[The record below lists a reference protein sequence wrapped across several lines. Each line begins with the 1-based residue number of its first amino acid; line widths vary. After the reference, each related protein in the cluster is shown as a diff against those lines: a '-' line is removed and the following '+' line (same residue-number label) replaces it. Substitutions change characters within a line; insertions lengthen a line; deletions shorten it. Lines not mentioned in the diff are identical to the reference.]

1 MDWTQ
6 IPDWLSALS
15 SLGALAFAAV
25 AAIAA
30 MRVYRI
36 ESSRDEANAETRKKQ
51 ESLERRS
58 QAALVSA
65 WWGHDD
71 ADAQGNGVW
80 GVYVR
85 NASETPVYD
94 AKFSVLDIHDPNA
107 SERFD
112 LAVVPPASE
121 PVVHSSPVRTE
132 HPEHCRVEVTFTDSA
147 GRRWIR
153 DRQGQLH
160 ELGQRVLIW
169 GDAKRVKAL
178 RQFFT
183 GFLAE
188 FEVEARFRTGKIEE
202 LRDELLDTGA
212 SDPVPDIV
220 IGPHDWIGGLVE
232 SGLIEPI
239 LLSPKHREAFDPLA
253 LKAMAYRGDLYGI
266 PYAFDST
273 ALIRNTDLAPEAPSS
288 FEDMLATGEELR
300 RTGAVEHS
308 FVMQVPDPY
317 YMYPVVLAGGGRFF
331 GSGADGS
338 LNPPELHVDTPSSR
352 LGFERFREL
361 GSAGLD
367 CLRPGIGRDEAVEL
381 FVTGRTP
388 YLLCTS
394 RMLSDAQ
401 QAGLRFAVDAVPP
414 FEGVAPIKPMVS
426 VHGFF
431 LTRRGRNKAIA
442 RDLIVDHLTRS
453 DVSSELRQV
462 WPHVPTLR
470 EVLDSSR
477 ESDPAVRSF
486 YEACR
491 VGDLMP
497 SIPEM
502 GEVWAAMQRT
512 MVQLVDGDEV
522 APAARQL
529 SRRLEEV
536 LGRRAIEGLPGQRTG
551 ERID

>member
-1 MDWTQ
+1 MDWKS

-15 SLGALAFAAV
+15 SLGALAFAAI

-36 ESSRDEANAETRKKQ
+36 ESSRDEANAELRRKQ
-51 ESLERRS
+51 EADERRT

-65 WWGHDD
+65 WWGHDERH
-71 ADAQGNGVW
+71 W
-80 GVYVR
+80 GVFVR

-94 AKFSVLDIHDPNA
+94 AKFSVLDVHDPNA

-121 PVVHSSPVRTE
+121 PALHTAEVRGR
-132 HPEHCRVEVTFTDSA
+132 HPEHCRVEVTFTDAA

-160 ELGQRVLIW
+160 ELGNRVLIW
-169 GDAKRVKAL
+169 GDGKRVAAL

-212 SDPVPDIV
+212 TDPVPDIV
-220 IGPHDWIGGLVE
+220 IGPHDWIGGLAE
-232 SGLIEPI
+232 AGLIEP
-239 LLSPKHREAFDPLA
+239 LVLSQQHRQAFDPLA
-253 LKAMAYRGDLYGI
+253 LKAMAYRGELYGI

-273 ALIRNTDLAPEAPSS
+273 ALLRNTDLAPDPPAS
-288 FEDMLATGEELR
+288 FEEMLASGEELR
-300 RTGAVEHS
+300 LAGAVEHA

-317 YMYPVVLAGGGRFF
+317 YMYPVVLAAGGRFF
-331 GSGADGS
+331 GTGADGN
-338 LNPPELHVDTPSSR
+338 LNPADLHVDTPATR
-352 LGFERFREL
+352 EAFELFREL
-361 GSAGLD
+361 GSAGID
-367 CLRPGIGRDEAVEL
+367 CLRHGIGRDEAVEL
-381 FVTGRTP
+381 FAAGKTP
-388 YLLCTS
+388 YLLCAS
-394 RMLSDAQ
+394 RVLRDAQ
-401 QAGLRFAVDAVPP
+401 RAGRRFAVDPVPS
-414 FEGVAPIKPMVS
+414 FAGHAPVEPMVS

-442 RDLIVDHLTRS
+442 RDLVVDHLTRT
-453 DVSSELRQV
+453 DVSTELQRV

-470 EVLDSSR
+470 EALDRSR
-477 ESDPAVRSF
+477 ESDPAIRSF

-491 VGDLMP
+491 GGHLMP
-497 SIPEM
+497 SVPEM

-512 MVQLVDGDEV
+512 MVQLVDGDQA

-529 SRRLEEV
+529 SKRLEEV
-536 LGRRAIEGLPGQRTG
+536 MGRRAVEGLPEQRTG
-551 ERID
+551 DRVG